1 MKALVCHKFGPIDD
15 LNVEELPSLEP
26 QANEVVVRVAAASVN
41 FPDALIVQGL
51 YQIKPDFPF
60 SPGAEFAGEIIKVGA
75 QVKGWKVGDSV
86 IASCGYGAFAQE
98 CRVDAS
104 RLIPLPPEMSPE
116 LGAAFVMTYGT
127 SLHAL
132 KDCGELSSEDTLLVL
147 GAAGGVGLAAIEIA
161 KQMGAKVIAA
171 ASTSDKRDLCL
182 QVGADYAV
190 DYTQEDWRKQVE
202 KMTEGKGVTVV
213 YDAVGGAYSEIALRT
228 LAWRGRF
235 LVVGFAAG
243 QIPKIPLNLALL
255 SERKILGV
263 FWGQAVRQNPQKHQ
277 ENMALLVD
285 WFKQGKIKPVV
296 TQTVTLS
303 QAKQAI
309 QDLANRQIKG
319 KVIVL
324 PQA

>member
-132 KDCGELSSEDTLLVL
+132 KDCAELSSEDTLLVL

-182 QVGADYAV
+182 QVG
-190 DYTQEDWRKQVE
+190 
-202 KMTEGKGVTVV
+202 
-213 YDAVGGAYSEIALRT
+213 
-228 LAWRGRF
+228 GR
-235 LVVGFAAG
+235 LCG
-243 QIPKIPLNLALL
+243 
-255 SERKILGV
+255 
-263 FWGQAVRQNPQKHQ
+263 
-277 ENMALLVD
+277 
-285 WFKQGKIKPVV
+285 
-296 TQTVTLS
+296 
-303 QAKQAI
+303 
-309 QDLANRQIKG
+309 
-319 KVIVL
+319 
-324 PQA
+324 

>member
-1 MKALVCHKFGPIDD
+1 MKALMCHQFGPIDD
-15 LNVEELPSLEP
+15 LQVEEVSSLEP
-26 QANEVVVRVAAASVN
+26 QAHEVIVRVEAASVN
-41 FPDALIVQGL
+41 FPDALIVQGF
-51 YQIKPDFPF
+51 YQIKPSFPF
-60 SPGAEFAGEIIKVGA
+60 SPGAELSGEIIKVGSA
-75 QVKGWKVGDSV
+75 VEGWAVGDRI
-86 IASCGYGAFAQE
+86 IASCGYGAFSQE

-104 RLIPLPPEMSPE
+104 RLISLPDEMSPD

-132 KDCGELSSEDTLLVL
+132 KDCAALQAGETLLVL

-171 ASTSDKRDLCL
+171 ASSEEKRQLCL
-182 QVGADYAV
+182 EVGADAVV
-190 DYTQEDWRKQVE
+190 DYTQDNWRKQVE
-202 KMTEGKGVTVV
+202 ALTDGKGVNVV
-213 YDAVGGAYSEIALRT
+213 YDAVGGSYSETALRT
-228 LAWRGRF
+228 LSWRGRF

-243 QIPKIPLNLALL
+243 KIPHIPLNLALL

-263 FWGQAVRQNPQKHQ
+263 FWGQAVRLNPQQHQ

-296 TQTVTLS
+296 TQQVPLS

-309 QDLANRQIKG
+309 QDLADRKIKG
-319 KVIVL
+319 KVVVL